1 MINKIDLAYISS
13 LVLDYLDEA
22 EKSRQKGN
30 REEQIGNLAIA
41 YAFNKLQ
48 KYGEGT
54 KMFTRFMESM
64 VKDTDELKEWYKFGD
79 KMANLILLKLLP
91 NLTES
96 FIPNRNL
103 TVRVLEA
110 KLN

>member
-1 MINKIDLAYISS
+1 MIRKIDLAYISS
-13 LVLDYLDEA
+13 LALDYLDEA

-41 YAFNKLQ
+41 YAFNRLQ
-48 KYGEGT
+48 KYEEGT

-64 VKDTDELKEWYKFGD
+64 VKDKDELEKWYEFGD
-79 KMANLILLKLLP
+79 KMANAILLKLLP
-91 NLTES
+91 TLTES
-96 FIPNRNL
+96 LTPNRNL